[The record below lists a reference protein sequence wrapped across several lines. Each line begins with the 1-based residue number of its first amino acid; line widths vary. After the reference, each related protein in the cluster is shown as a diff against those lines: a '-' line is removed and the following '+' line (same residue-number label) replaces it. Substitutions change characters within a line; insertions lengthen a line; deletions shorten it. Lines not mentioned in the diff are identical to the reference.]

1 MRDANSTGRAERMSD
16 LHPAEPEN
24 ASASLSTDGGVI
36 VLRLSGELDLAT
48 VADIQRSVDAIAA
61 QAPEH
66 LVIDLTEVTFM
77 DSSGIALLLEIAQS
91 RPRTELR
98 NPTPLIRRVLEMTGL
113 TEILPIVP

>member
-1 MRDANSTGRAERMSD
+1 MPDANSTGRVKRMSD

-24 ASASLSTDGGVI
+24 ATASLSTDGGVI

-91 RPRTELR
+91 RSRTELR